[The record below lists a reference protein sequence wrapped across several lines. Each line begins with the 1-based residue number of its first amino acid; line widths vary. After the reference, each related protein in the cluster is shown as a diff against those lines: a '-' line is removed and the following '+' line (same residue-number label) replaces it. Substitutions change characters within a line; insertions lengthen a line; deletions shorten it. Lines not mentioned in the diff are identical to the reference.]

1 MKYLLYLPVI
11 LTSYGIGSLS
21 MSYFLSRRRGFDI
34 RRKGSGNAGASNAMI
49 TMGWKAGILT
59 ALFDIGKAAFCV
71 FAAKWLLG
79 GVIPYVGAVAGVSA
93 VLGHIFPFYLHFKG
107 GKGLAS
113 FLGMTLGLNW
123 QVFLAACA
131 VIALVTLIT
140 DYIVY
145 GTLATAIGV
154 PIALG
159 IMNHRPV
166 LALIIFIATAVMV
179 YKHKDNYKR
188 LREGTEIGFLRANK
202 GEDRV
207 KPSKN
212 D

>member
-1 MKYLLYLPVI
+1 
-11 LTSYGIGSLS
+11 
-21 MSYFLSRRRGFDI
+21 MSYFLSRRKGFDI
-34 RRKGSGNAGASNAMI
+34 REKGSGNAGASNAMI

-145 GTLATAIGV
+145 GTLATAVGV

-188 LREGTEIGFLRANK
+188 LREGTEIGLLRANK

>member
-1 MKYLLYLPVI
+1 
-11 LTSYGIGSLS
+11 
-21 MSYFLSRRRGFDI
+21 
-34 RRKGSGNAGASNAMI
+34 
-49 TMGWKAGILT
+49 
-59 ALFDIGKAAFCV
+59 
-71 FAAKWLLG
+71 
-79 GVIPYVGAVAGVSA
+79 
-93 VLGHIFPFYLHFKG
+93 
-107 GKGLAS
+107 
-113 FLGMTLGLNW
+113 MTLGLNW

-159 IMNHRPV
+159 IMNNRPV

>member
-1 MKYLLYLPVI
+1 MQYLLYLPVVI
-11 LTSYGIGSLS
+11 VSYAVGSLS

-34 RRKGSGNAGASNAMI
+34 RKKGSGNAGASNAMV
-49 TMGWKAGILT
+49 TMGWFAGIVT
-59 ALFDIGKAAFCV
+59 ALFDIGKAAVCV
-71 FAAKWLLG
+71 FASKWLLG
-79 GVIPYVGAVAGVSA
+79 DILPYVGAVAGVAA
-93 VLGHIFPFYLHFKG
+93 VLGHIFPFYLRFKG

-123 QVFLAACA
+123 QIFIAACLL
-131 VIALVTLIT
+131 IALITLIT

-145 GTLATAIGV
+145 GTITTAVGV

-159 IMNHRPV
+159 IMNQRPV

-179 YKHKDNYKR
+179 YKHKDNYRR

-202 GEDRV
+202 GTDRV
-207 KPSKN
+207 K
-212 D
+212 

>member
-1 MKYLLYLPVI
+1 MKYLLYIPVI
-11 LTSYGIGSLS
+11 LISYGIGSTN
-21 MSYFLSRRRGFDI
+21 MAWYLSRRKGFDI
-34 RRKGSGNAGASNAMI
+34 RTKGSGNMGASNAMI
-49 TMGWKAGILT
+49 TMGWKEGVIT
-59 ALFDIGKAAFCV
+59 ALYDMAKAALCV

-79 GVIPYVGAVAGVSA
+79 GTLPYIGAVAGVAA
-93 VLGHIFPFYLHFKG
+93 VLGHIFPFFLHFKG

-123 QVFLAACA
+123 MVFLGACI
-131 VIALVTLIT
+131 VVVLVTLIT

-145 GTLATAIGV
+145 GTITTAVGV

-159 IMNHRPV
+159 LINHRPI
-166 LALIIFIATAVMV
+166 LAAIIFIATAVMV

-202 GEDRV
+202 GEGRV
-207 KPSKN
+207 R
-212 D
+212 

>member
-1 MKYLLYLPVI
+1 MKYLLYIPAI
-11 LTSYGIGSLS
+11 LISYGLGSTN
-21 MSYFLSRRRGFDI
+21 MAWYLSRRKGFDI
-34 RRKGSGNAGASNAMI
+34 RKAGSGNMGASNAMV
-49 TMGWKAGILT
+49 TMGWKEGIIT
-59 ALFDIGKAAFCV
+59 ALYDMAKAAVCV

-79 GVIPYVGAVAGVSA
+79 DILPYVGAVAGVAA
-93 VLGHIFPFYLHFKG
+93 VLGHIFPFFLHFKG

-123 QVFLAACA
+123 MVFLGAC
-131 VIALVTLIT
+131 VVVALVTLIT

-145 GTLATAIGV
+145 GTITTAVGV

-159 IMNHRPV
+159 LMNHKPI
-166 LALIIFIATAVMV
+166 LAAIIFIATAVMV

-202 GEDRV
+202 GEGRV
-207 KPSKN
+207 K
-212 D
+212 